1 MRPAIGAALIRCGEC
16 GGYEYGGAPGCRRC
30 AALVDDLVEE
40 KWRRWR
46 ADRAGEPEHE
56 LARRVADEPDRHDWR
71 VVDAALDRLGCTECD
86 DRLGRGPATCAACT
100 LAHGYRYAAV
110 ETDRPGVPPGN
121 EHAVRVNISVVRR
134 PAATSP
140 QELLIR
146 RLLLPALL
154 IGLLPTTAQAQRL
167 SAAAKA
173 DPSPERV
180 TALVDAWL
188 TAAGVPLPAP

>member
-1 MRPAIGAALIRCGEC
+1 M
-16 GGYEYGGAPGCRRC
+16 
-30 AALVDDLVEE
+30 
-40 KWRRWR
+40 
-46 ADRAGEPEHE
+46 
-56 LARRVADEPDRHDWR
+56 
-71 VVDAALDRLGCTECD
+71 
-86 DRLGRGPATCAACT
+86 
-100 LAHGYRYAAV
+100 
-110 ETDRPGVPPGN
+110 PPGN
-121 EHAVRVNISVVRR
+121 EHAVRVNVSVVRR